1 MPSRLYLSEIDLRMA
16 YRKCWN
22 RIPSSIHISLRW
34 ITFCCWLSHV
44 LRAYSAWSLNRH
56 IRFASID
63 GSRASVRLHSRLFVL
78 NVKSPNL
85 WARWRISAALF
96 GSSTFWTSEPSWPG
110 SGGKGD
116 LPKVSLLSLAL
127 CLLGNSGLLS
137 TASSPHTSKN
147 KFDSDLRG
155 FFGFILGSTSS
166 WIEFAFS
173 YCKLRLEFYF
183 CSSCNSRNLFDI
195 FNYIL

>member
-1 MPSRLYLSEIDLRMA
+1 MA

-34 ITFCCWLSHV
+34 ITFCCWDSQV
-44 LRAYSAWSLNRH
+44 FRAYSAWSLKRH

-96 GSSTFWTSEPSWPG
+96 GSSIYWTSEASCPG

-116 LPKVSLLSLAL
+116 LPKVSLLSLTL
-127 CLLGNSGLLS
+127 CLLGRSGLLS
-137 TASSPHTSKN
+137 SASSPHTSRN
-147 KFDSDLRG
+147 KFDSDLRC
-155 FFGFILGSTSS
+155 FFGFILGSYSS
-166 WIEFAFS
+166 RIWFAFS
-173 YCKLRLEFYF
+173 ACKLRLEFYLRPF
-183 CSSCNSRNLFDI
+183 NSSNLISI
-195 FNYIL
+195 FFFILYTFTNTNT